1 MATRPS
7 CSSGDSRSSSP
18 IPLIGLYIA
27 GATAVC
33 FLLMLC
39 DIISSFRHK
48 TRYIPCKWFALNSAT
63 LTLLAI
69 ASKLPVDLTTYMPS
83 AGDQLSKLTGTTM
96 VCISICFLVPSLG
109 INGETESITNMI
121 ALSLFVVTI
130 AVNICIQI
138 YTGVIFS
145 FIVEH
150 MMILCCMLTM
160 LTVMWVFNFF
170 ISNKKTALVET
181 IRNIFIDIKATSLL
195 HQVKLWYLSS
205 CISNP
210 QYVLRGG
217 DYSLSLVMICFV
229 CLAVVSQAALRSLF
243 HKLEICEGVSDYG
256 WSIPTIIVIQII
268 TIVVGSLAT
277 AFRWITIASDPA
289 LNLKNES
296 DFDLQMYLDIER
308 FSFQYLTKKRK
319 VRMVTIIFVFYFLLK
334 MAIVLTAAVT
344 FCVLGA
350 PVYVIRM
357 IFRYCCSS
365 FTRAVNIS
373 EKWKTELRGVFPSSE
388 MFPEWIMRIRVED
401 MDKWIDLS
409 DKSPPNHLVQLLS
422 KPPSHPPQTLLNKLQ
437 QVDAAKGYYR
447 LSCLS
452 LVILVKIV
460 ALAIPLA
467 LAEPILQALDEVFE
481 LIYYIDKKINVGNFE
496 DQRKRQFA
504 KVLLKYKNTH
514 LSKKDSATSHRSIRK
529 QYHLLR
535 MNTKH
540 SPLDLQTE
548 K

>member
-1 MATRPS
+1 MN
-7 CSSGDSRSSSP
+7 
-18 IPLIGLYIA
+18 LILTSKCILILRD
-27 GATAVC
+27 
-33 FLLMLC
+33 FLFS
-39 DIISSFRHK
+39 I
-48 TRYIPCKWFALNSAT
+48 
-63 LTLLAI
+63 
-69 ASKLPVDLTTYMPS
+69 LP
-83 AGDQLSKLTGTTM
+83 
-96 VCISICFLVPSLG
+96 
-109 INGETESITNMI
+109 
-121 ALSLFVVTI
+121 
-130 AVNICIQI
+130 
-138 YTGVIFS
+138 
-145 FIVEH
+145 
-150 MMILCCMLTM
+150 
-160 LTVMWVFNFF
+160 
-170 ISNKKTALVET
+170 
-181 IRNIFIDIKATSLL
+181 R
-195 HQVKLWYLSS
+195 
-205 CISNP
+205 
-210 QYVLRGG
+210 R
-217 DYSLSLVMICFV
+217 
-229 CLAVVSQAALRSLF
+229 
-243 HKLEICEGVSDYG
+243 
-256 WSIPTIIVIQII
+256 
-268 TIVVGSLAT
+268 
-277 AFRWITIASDPA
+277 
-289 LNLKNES
+289 
-296 DFDLQMYLDIER
+296 
-308 FSFQYLTKKRK
+308 RK

-514 LSKKDSATSHRSIRK
+514 LSKKDSATSHRSIREAISSIENEYK
-529 QYHLLR
+529 AFPIGSADREMKIIRDFIRVQEYASIEELYEDLEQLFVDMLLFFLPQLPIVIF
-535 MNTKH
+535 KDASE
-540 SPLDLQTE
+540 SPIEVHEERARHILKLLCKLKLLEDKVQWSFPENCHIQTLMDPE
-548 K
+548 DQSLIQC

>member
-1 MATRPS
+1 MTLYPLGYGRAFYQRS
-7 CSSGDSRSSSP
+7 HAFYFSGLAKFLEIEDQCRA
-18 IPLIGLYIA
+18 Y
-27 GATAVC
+27 TAVNEALSSIENEWNA
-33 FLLMLC
+33 FPDGLAHREITVIMDFIRVQEYASIEELYEDLEQLFV
-39 DIISSFRHK
+39 DI
-48 TRYIPCKWFALNSAT
+48 YVPCKWFALNSAT

-96 VCISICFLVPSLG
+96 VS
-109 INGETESITNMI
+109 
-121 ALSLFVVTI
+121 
-130 AVNICIQI
+130 
-138 YTGVIFS
+138 
-145 FIVEH
+145 
-150 MMILCCMLTM
+150 
-160 LTVMWVFNFF
+160 
-170 ISNKKTALVET
+170 
-181 IRNIFIDIKATSLL
+181 
-195 HQVKLWYLSS
+195 
-205 CISNP
+205 
-210 QYVLRGG
+210 
-217 DYSLSLVMICFV
+217 
-229 CLAVVSQAALRSLF
+229 VVSQAALRSLF

-277 AFRWITIASDPA
+277 AFRWITIVSDPP
-289 LNLKNES
+289 LYMKNDS
-296 DFDLQMYLDIER
+296 DFDLEMYLDIEI
-308 FSFQYLTKKRK
+308 FSFQYITKKRK
-319 VRMVTIIFVFYFLLK
+319 VRMVTIIFLFYFLLK
-334 MAIVLTAAVT
+334 MAIVLTAFVT

-350 PVYVIRM
+350 PVYMIRM

-373 EKWKTELRGVFPSSE
+373 EKWKTELRDAFPSTE

-409 DKSPPNHLVQLLS
+409 DKSPPIHLVQLLS

-437 QVDAAKGYYR
+437 QVGATKGYYR

-514 LSKKDSATSHRSIRK
+514 LSKKDSATSHRSIGEAISSIENEYQAFPIGFADREMEIIRDFILDQEYVSINELYEHLEQLFVDMLLLDPEPQLRK
-529 QYHLLR
+529 NHSLLQ
-535 MNTKH
+535 
-540 SPLDLQTE
+540 S
-548 K
+548 